1 MLKATTKHGT
11 YYLIDLENMRAM
23 RVRGESR
30 NDMGD
35 DGEWFDY
42 WDIQTYD
49 YDKYLNNESPLR
61 SEPIVVGKSIFFYL
75 TRPFGGYRI
84 STDVV
89 SIEETDNA

>member
-1 MLKATTKHGT
+1 MLKVTTSHGT
-11 YYLIDLENMRAM
+11 YYLIDEDSKRAM
-23 RVRGESR
+23 RVRGEGR

-42 WDIQTYD
+42 WDMQTYD
-49 YDKYLNNESPLR
+49 YDKYLNNKSPLT
-61 SEPIVVGKSIFFYL
+61 SEGIVVGKSIFFYL

-89 SIEETDNA
+89 SIERIEDE